1 MAVESDAIDWSCRP
15 AQSAEEIRRDG
26 GRVSRALVRTSDSF
40 VNLLNAPTKATE
52 TFSFENS
59 FLRLNVDIR
68 RNLLQNSFKFSF
80 KFKTFL
86 NKRMSYF

>member
-1 MAVESDAIDWSCRP
+1 MTVKSDAIDWSCRP

-26 GRVSRALVRTSDSF
+26 GRVSRALVLTSDSF

-59 FLRLNVDIR
+59 FLQQTADI
-68 RNLLQNSFKFSF
+68 
-80 KFKTFL
+80 
-86 NKRMSYF
+86 